1 MNDRSD
7 GTIRRVFPSSVS
19 SVSSVLSREAR
30 PRVVLKTP
38 SRLTRYSAARP
49 AKAQGGH
56 HHETTIQAALVIPL
70 ALLVIV
76 VVKARPSSA
85 GLSSCDSGTISGT
98 PPSARLSP
106 GCGDLARISDKFCPI
121 DPGSG
126 IANQGYVAATR
137 AKGPAGRNWR
147 VRLRAGSWPDRS
159 PVPRAGGTYQ
169 GRPGA
174 SLAERVICAA
184 RPVTTN
190 LRPASAAWRLASSRC
205 PPSWSRPRRGVHL
218 ARPRCRAGR
227 ADFRLAARSGCE
239 HAGRRRAGTPDQLPQ
254 R

>member
-30 PRVVLKTP
+30 SRAVLKTP

-98 PPSARLSP
+98 GCACPSSPCLSVSQRPYGVAGRSSSDAWAVGNQPPDALIMHWDGTCWTVASSTPNGYLRDTSAVCGAGGLLPGMRALAVFPGAVMPPSARLSP

-126 IANQGYVAATR
+126 IANQG
-137 AKGPAGRNWR
+137 
-147 VRLRAGSWPDRS
+147 
-159 PVPRAGGTYQ
+159 
-169 GRPGA
+169 
-174 SLAERVICAA
+174 
-184 RPVTTN
+184 
-190 LRPASAAWRLASSRC
+190 
-205 PPSWSRPRRGVHL
+205 
-218 ARPRCRAGR
+218 
-227 ADFRLAARSGCE
+227 
-239 HAGRRRAGTPDQLPQ
+239 
-254 R
+254 